1 MTSAFDD
8 PRPAPASVQAGWRQA
23 GLWTDSTV
31 SHVIAGDCD
40 LTATACVVDDER
52 YTLGELRDWSVAVA
66 MALRDHGV
74 TAGDRVLVQLANS
87 AELLASIMACWRLG
101 VIAVPVLPMFLAH
114 ELTAVLRQIRPS
126 AVIAG
131 NDKRALTAEMDT
143 ALDAADVR
151 PVRFSVGRAADGW
164 AGFPGRAATS
174 SDGDVSTLPGFAEPG
189 ACVLV
194 LFTSGTTA
202 EPKGVRHDSYSLLA
216 EVNSYRRSAALSRRD
231 VIFNP
236 APVAHVGALVVSL
249 LVPWAIGCPVVLQ
262 SRWDPRR
269 AVQMI
274 AREKVTFAV
283 GAPVFLNELVQE
295 YESADAGGHRVTK
308 FQTGAASTSTTLL
321 RRAATVGIVAWR
333 AWGMTEAP
341 TLTYGTV
348 GDDLDRRAGTDGRVE
363 PGSDVRAV
371 DELGRP
377 LPDGTEGELLV
388 RSPKQMMGYVA
399 ATPSASR
406 SDERSDGWVATGDLG
421 VVDAERWVTITGRLK
436 DIINRGGE
444 KFSCHEIEDA
454 LSAHP
459 AINAVAVLG
468 VPEQRLGEQVVA
480 YLTTRSGAHYPGYDA
495 LVEHLTNSRLAPQKH
510 PVAIVVLDEL
520 PMTPT
525 GKVLKAA
532 LARRW
537 QADSD
542 EHPT

>member
-8 PRPAPASVQAGWRQA
+8 PRTVPASVVSGWRRA
-23 GLWTDSTV
+23 GLWTNATV
-31 SHVIAGDCD
+31 SQVIAGDCD
-40 LTATACVVDDER
+40 LSAIACVVDDER
-52 YTLGELRDWSVAVA
+52 YTFGALRDGSVALAVS
-66 MALRDHGV
+66 LRDHGV
-74 TAGDRVLVQLANS
+74 TAGDRVLIQLTNS
-87 AELLASIMACWRLG
+87 AELLASIMGCWRLG
-101 VIAVPVLPMFLAH
+101 VVAVPVQPLFRAH
-114 ELTAVLRQIRPS
+114 ELTVVLHQIRPS

-131 NDKRALTAEMDT
+131 NDDKRSLTAEMDT
-143 ALDAADVR
+143 AINAADVR
-151 PVRFSVGRAADGW
+151 PGVRFSVGRAAAGW
-164 AGFPGRAATS
+164 AGFPSRTATGG
-174 SDGDVSTLPGFAEPG
+174 DGSTLPGFGEPG

-249 LVPWAIGCPVVLQ
+249 LVPWAVGCPVVLQ

-269 AVQMI
+269 AVRVI

-321 RRAATVGIVAWR
+321 KRAATVGIVAWR

-348 GDDLDRRAGTDGRVE
+348 GDELDRRAGTDGRVE
-363 PGSDVRAV
+363 PGPEVRAV
-371 DELGRP
+371 DDRGRP
-377 LPDGTEGELLV
+377 LPAGTEGELIV

-399 ATPSASR
+399 ATQRAS
-406 SDERSDGWVATGDLG
+406 ESDGWVGTGDLG
-421 VVDAERWVTITGRLK
+421 VVDAEGWVTITGRVK

-480 YLTTRSGAHYPGYDA
+480 YLTTRSGVNYPGYDV
-495 LVEHLTNSRLAPQKH
+495 LIEHLTSLRIAPQKH
-510 PVAIVVLDEL
+510 PVAIVVIDEL

-525 GKVLKAA
+525 GKVLKAT

-537 QADSD
+537 RDSSD
-542 EHPT
+542 DHPST